1 MMKCLYFYFV
11 YHEDEL
17 GSSFAFIPAIFL
29 RSIGVCIIKTY
40 PGFLHRG
47 VTLLRI
53 YNPGIKGCRGGI
65 NLARMF

>member
-29 RSIGVCIIKTY
+29 RSIG
-40 PGFLHRG
+40 GM
-47 VTLLRI
+47 
-53 YNPGIKGCRGGI
+53 YNKDMTAQKQHDIR
-65 NLARMF
+65 R